1 MGRGFPIK
9 RKNEKSKLMQ
19 KLLSLLEKER
29 KFNYFTS
36 EINEILASETKDLLH
51 SKSLEL
57 YINLSFEE
65 DEAKNHWENIIKNID
80 FMKSQLNREIGLRV
94 AIVDYFINHT
104 EMMKEPIVVEMRVF
118 KENEKLALVDSL
130 TGLFNKRYYDIAV
143 RKEYKKALRFNQ
155 IFSLFLLDLDDFKK
169 INDTKGHLFGDE
181 VLANFG
187 KFLSYSSRE
196 EDIICRYGGEEY
208 IVILPE
214 TTGDG
219 ALMYAERLRKR
230 LKEEVFFKTH
240 KITFSGG
247 ISTFPYNGKDLEDLF
262 KSVDKSLYAAKYA
275 GKDCIIKS
283 TGDKRRF
290 KRFNKTWKIQYQCL
304 RDSFKDPHFEEVVTQ
319 DISMGGLRFETKE
332 DLKIDSPILIKLGIP
347 VNDEILVSGKI
358 IWVKRMNE
366 ELLSY
371 GVKFNDIETE
381 DANKLKKIL
390 PEKFQNLSY
399 ENYI

>member
-1 MGRGFPIK
+1 MPR
-9 RKNEKSKLMQ
+9 
-19 KLLSLLEKER
+19 LLALLEMER
-29 KFNYFTS
+29 KFNYFTF
-36 EINEILASETKDLLH
+36 EINEILASGTKELFY
-51 SKSLEL
+51 SKLLEL
-57 YINLSFEE
+57 FINLNFGE
-65 DEAKNHWENIIKNID
+65 DEAKNHWENIINNID
-80 FMKSQLNREIGLRV
+80 FMKNHLNREIGLRV

-130 TGLFNKRYYDIAV
+130 TGLFNKRFYDITV

-169 INDTKGHLFGDE
+169 VNDTKGHLFGDQ

-187 KFLSYSSRE
+187 KFLSLSSRE
-196 EDIICRYGGEEY
+196 EDIICRFGGEEF

-219 ALMYAERLRKR
+219 ALMYAERIREI
-230 LKEEVFFKTH
+230 LKEDNFFKKH

-247 ISTFPYNGKDLEDLF
+247 ISTFPHNGKDLEELF

-283 TGDKRRF
+283 TGNKRRF
-290 KRFNKTWKIQYQCL
+290 KRFNKSRKIQYQCMG
-304 RDSFKDPHFEEVVTQ
+304 DSFNDKKPQIKEVITQ
-319 DISMGGLRFETKE
+319 DISVGGLRFESQE
-332 DLKIDSPILIKLGIP
+332 DLKLDSLILLKLGIP
-347 VNDEILVSGKI
+347 DDDELVISGKVM
-358 IWVKRMNE
+358 WVKRINK
-366 ELLSY
+366 ELFSY
-371 GVKFNDIETE
+371 GVKFNDIDTK

-390 PEKFQNLSY
+390 PDQFQNLACEDY
-399 ENYI
+399 M

>member
-1 MGRGFPIK
+1 MK
-9 RKNEKSKLMQ
+9 SKNDKSKLMQ
-19 KLLSLLEKER
+19 RLLSLLEKER
-29 KFNYFTS
+29 KYNYFTF
-36 EINEILASETKDLLH
+36 EINEILASSTKDLLY

-57 YINLSFEE
+57 FINLNFEE
-65 DEAKNHWENIIKNID
+65 DEAKNHWKNIINNID
-80 FMKSQLNREIGLRV
+80 FMKNQLNREIGLRV
-94 AIVDYFINHT
+94 VIVDYFINHT

-169 INDTKGHLFGDE
+169 VNDIKGHLFGDE

-196 EDIICRYGGEEY
+196 EDIICRYGGEEF

-219 ALMYAERLRKR
+219 ALMYAERIRGM
-230 LKEEVFFKTH
+230 LKENAFFKKH
-240 KITFSGG
+240 KISFSGG
-247 ISTFPYNGKDLEDLF
+247 ISTFPYNGKDLEELF

-275 GKDCIIKS
+275 GKDCIVKS

-304 RDSFKDPHFEEVVTQ
+304 RDSFKSPHFEEVITQ
-319 DISMGGLRFETKE
+319 DISIGGLRFESKE
-332 DLKIDSPILIKLGIP
+332 ELKIDSLILLKLGVP
-347 VNDEILVSGKI
+347 VNDEILVSGKVM
-358 IWVKRMNE
+358 WVKRINE
-366 ELLSY
+366 EISSY
-371 GVKFNDIETE
+371 GVKFNDIDTN
-381 DANKLKKIL
+381 DATKLKKIL
-390 PEKFQNLSY
+390 PDKFQNLSY
-399 ENYI
+399 ESYL